1 MLKRKQLRKQ
11 AGAAIFKI
19 HIDFNSEAKEYYGP
33 LQPGGE
39 YRFSCKQ
46 NDRISRISYEEIV
59 QFVTNVINN
68 DIFAEYNKCDL
79 FSVSEIKVIESYKG
93 SIKILFSAIFN
104 TLGVISNLKN
114 LYDCVELIREL
125 TNAYVTKRLESQYGD
140 FFTVETWTVVPK
152 EKMCDYRIPYKYEV
166 NTFTASDFCKRDAFF
181 YYLLVSN
188 VVLLTIIILLVYK
201 AVITVYC

>member
-1 MLKRKQLRKQ
+1 MLKRKQAR
-11 AGAAIFKI
+11 AAIFKV
-19 HIDFNSEAKEYYGP
+19 HIDFNHQAEECYGP
-33 LQPGGE
+33 LRPGGE

-46 NDRISRISYEEIV
+46 NDRISRTSYEEIV

-68 DIFAEYNKCDL
+68 DIIAEYNKCDL
-79 FSVSEIKVIESYKG
+79 FSISKIKVIESYKG
-93 SIKILFSAIFN
+93 SIKILFSAIFD

-125 TNAYVTKRLESQYGD
+125 TNVHVTKRLESQYGD

-152 EKMCDYRIPYKYEV
+152 EKICDYRIPYMYDV
-166 NTFTASDFCKRDAFF
+166 NSFTASDSCKRDAFF

>member
-1 MLKRKQLRKQ
+1 M
-11 AGAAIFKI
+11 
-19 HIDFNSEAKEYYGP
+19 
-33 LQPGGE
+33 QPGGE

-166 NTFTASDFCKRDAFF
+166 NSFTASDFCKRDAFF

>member
-39 YRFSCKQ
+39 YRFSRKQ

-79 FSVSEIKVIESYKG
+79 FSVSKIKVIESYKG

-125 TNAYVTKRLESQYGD
+125 TNAYVTKRLESEYGD

-152 EKMCDYRIPYKYEV
+152 EKMHDYRIPYMYDV
-166 NTFTASDFCKRDAFF
+166 NSFTASDSCKRDAFF

>member
-166 NTFTASDFCKRDAFF
+166 NSFTASDFCKRDAFF